1 MTESRVMS
9 KIYIVKGSSGQ
20 YDDYWQWNVIAFSTE
35 QAAQDYIDRQPK
47 VNYEASAELEQ
58 LQSEYRS
65 NFYENNST
73 ENFTDEQ
80 WETHYEYEES
90 LDMQALKEVQ
100 TKYPDADL
108 TLSDDFHGYSI
119 QSVEFGG

>member
-1 MTESRVMS
+1 MKEVW
-9 KIYIVKGSSGQ
+9 IVKASSGQ
-20 YDDYWQWNVIAFSTE
+20 YDDRWEWDVIAFSTE
-35 QAAQDYIDRQPK
+35 QAAQDYIDAQPK

-80 WETHYEYEES
+80 WDVYYENEET
-90 LDMQALKEVQ
+90 LDMQALKEIQ
-100 TKYPDADL
+100 AKYPDADL

-119 QSVEFGG
+119 ESVEFGG